1 VFGCCL
7 LSLARTFCHTY
18 LLVSGSSAQDLLIKR
33 KSFGVQYSVL
43 HQSHRAGYNYKMSS
57 MRAMHPMDLL
67 KLEKVNLD
75 PLTETY
81 HIGFYLEYLAKWPH
95 LCRVIVS
102 RDDEVEAYSKLS

>member
-1 VFGCCL
+1 
-7 LSLARTFCHTY
+7 
-18 LLVSGSSAQDLLIKR
+18 
-33 KSFGVQYSVL
+33 VL
-43 HQSHRAGYNYKMSS
+43 HQAHRAVYNMSS

-102 RDDEVEAYSKLS
+102 RDDEVEAYSKLCLFSSK